1 MARTSTARKQKRK
14 TKTKALA
21 RKVIRRAMPAKMGK
35 ATGSETGKDHQE
47 SGVPI
52 RAGEAMWQIKRE
64 GGGVSLAN
72 KARALITQNDPDAVR
87 AGLAEIADALDV
99 ASGSDLGAVYS
110 RAMGTA
116 MQALQVLLTLPFLN
130 FQIWQN
136 AMSGVRG
143 SNAEEG
149 A

>member
-1 MARTSTARKQKRK
+1 M
-14 TKTKALA
+14 
-21 RKVIRRAMPAKMGK
+21 
-35 ATGSETGKDHQE
+35 
-47 SGVPI
+47 PI
-52 RAGEAMWQIKRE
+52 RAGEAMWQIKRD

-87 AGLAEIADALDV
+87 AGLAEIADALHV
-99 ASGSDLGAVYS
+99 ASGSDVGEVYS

-116 MQALQVLLTLPFLN
+116 MQALMVLLTLPFLN

-136 AMSGVRG
+136 AMSGVRA

>member
-1 MARTSTARKQKRK
+1 MARTARKQKHK
-14 TKTKALA
+14 TKTKAPG
-21 RKVIRRAMPAKMGK
+21 RKVTRRAMPAKMGN
-35 ATGSETGKDHQE
+35 ATGNEAGYQE
-47 SGVPI
+47 RGVPI
-52 RAGEAMWQIKRE
+52 RAGEAMRQIKQE

-99 ASGSDLGAVYS
+99 ASSSPVSEVYN

-116 MQALQVLLTLPFLN
+116 MQALQLLLTLPFLN

-136 AMSGVRG
+136 AMSGVRRV
-143 SNAEEG
+143 ER
-149 A
+149 

>member
-1 MARTSTARKQKRK
+1 M
-14 TKTKALA
+14 
-21 RKVIRRAMPAKMGK
+21 
-35 ATGSETGKDHQE
+35 
-47 SGVPI
+47 PI
-52 RAGEAMWQIKRE
+52 RAGEAMRQIKQE

-99 ASGSDLGAVYS
+99 ASGSPVSEVYN

-116 MQALQVLLTLPFLN
+116 MQALQLLLTLPFLN

-136 AMSGVRG
+136 AMSGVRRV
-143 SNAEEG
+143 ER
-149 A
+149 